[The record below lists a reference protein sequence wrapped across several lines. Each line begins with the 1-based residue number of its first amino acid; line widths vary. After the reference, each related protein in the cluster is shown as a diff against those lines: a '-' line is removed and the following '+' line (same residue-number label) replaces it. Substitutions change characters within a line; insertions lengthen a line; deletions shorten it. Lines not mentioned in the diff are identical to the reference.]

1 MNINLWRNE
10 SCRDSLT
17 KNKMP
22 LPMNSIEHAISIV
35 NANTNEKEDD
45 IREKMKRTDSLERMA
60 IVPLQTVYFN

>member
-1 MNINLWRNE
+1 
-10 SCRDSLT
+10 
-17 KNKMP
+17 
-22 LPMNSIEHAISIV
+22 MNSIEHAISIV